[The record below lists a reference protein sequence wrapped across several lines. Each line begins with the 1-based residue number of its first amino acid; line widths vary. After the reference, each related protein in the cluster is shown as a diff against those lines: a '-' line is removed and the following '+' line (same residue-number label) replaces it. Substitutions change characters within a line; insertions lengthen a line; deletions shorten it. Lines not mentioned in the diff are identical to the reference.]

1 MENKNIPPFI
11 YYKGSKKLLS
21 AEELD
26 NMAKVVMQT
35 MPKAGLLNRA
45 TYLASKG
52 VIPLKAISNR
62 KKVDNEAIMRAYRK
76 AIEYDDTAFD
86 EVAGNIVMIMN
97 NSRDLI
103 EGEGVLDKNAYDDEG
118 EKYTKLLG
126 ELNQLL
132 YVQNLRWFLVITG
145 HVPTEKQEKLIEE
158 YAEKHGD
165 NDDSEG
171 KE

>member
-1 MENKNIPPFI
+1 MKKMENIRSFT

-35 MPKAGLLNRA
+35 MPKAGLLNKA

-52 VIPLKAISNR
+52 VIPLKIISN
-62 KKVDNEAIMRAYRK
+62 KKKADNDTILRAYRK

-86 EVAGNIVMIMN
+86 DVAGNILAIIN
-97 NSRDLI
+97 NSLNLI
-103 EGEGVLDKNAYDDEG
+103 EGEGVLAPEAFEDNG
-118 EKYTKLLG
+118 EKYVKMLEG
-126 ELNQLL
+126 LNQLL

-145 HVPTEKQEKLIEE
+145 YVPSQEQEKLIEE
-158 YAEKHGD
+158 YVKSHSDREEK
-165 NDDSEG
+165 
-171 KE
+171 